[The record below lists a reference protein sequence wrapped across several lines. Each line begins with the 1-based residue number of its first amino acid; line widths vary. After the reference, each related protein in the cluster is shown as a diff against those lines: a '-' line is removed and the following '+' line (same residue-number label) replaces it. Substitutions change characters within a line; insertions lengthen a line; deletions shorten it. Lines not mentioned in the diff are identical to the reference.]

1 MGFFP
6 TCWPF
11 RGFSLLTAPKNSYR
25 NHVIHEVW
33 MIFALDLAWNFV
45 QCAMIPQKIG
55 YQVIGGFIRAE
66 MKWLRTTLLTYAQSH
81 IKSYKY
87 TIIYYLSVYL
97 YSYLIL
103 SYRIFQ
109 WIGLRD
115 KLQETPIFHRTN
127 KGFLRFSLKPI
138 HWILSS
144 ALRSS
149 LLSYPFHFSRPGQC
163 RVKLAWEGGGRGS
176 VEGAH
181 AMAMG
186 CYGSRSERRKSQI
199 GWSIFLG
206 K

>member
-1 MGFFP
+1 MRDDTPENWLPSHRWLHQG
-6 TCWPF
+6 
-11 RGFSLLTAPKNSYR
+11 R
-25 NHVIHEVW
+25 NEVVENHS
-33 MIFALDLAWNFV
+33 IDICTV
-45 QCAMIPQKIG
+45 THKII
-55 YQVIGGFIRAE
+55 YINI
-66 MKWLRTTLLTYAQSH
+66 
-81 IKSYKY
+81 YKY
-87 TIIYYLSVYL
+87 TVIYYLSVYL
-97 YSYLIL
+97 YSYLIRIL

-127 KGFLRFSLKPI
+127 KGFRLRFSLKPI
-138 HWILSS
+138 HRILSS

-181 AMAMG
+181 ATAMG
-186 CYGSRSERRKSQI
+186 CYGSRSERRKSRI